1 MPDESVKRMRLKD
14 FFIRRDVD
22 MTQGSIAGNMIRFAV
37 PLLMGNFLQQLYNL
51 TDTWVIGQLDDSA
64 AYAAVGNLTP
74 IINILIGFFLG
85 FSTGAGVVISQYYG
99 KKNFDKVHDAIHTTV
114 AATLIMC
121 VIFTTLGVT
130 MTPLLLRLM
139 LHVDEAKPETL
150 VVFPYAVRYLTI
162 YFSGVSAL
170 LIYNITSGILRAVG
184 DSVRPFIFLAV
195 SALSNIGLD
204 FLFVFGFEWGVTGV
218 AVATVMAQTLS
229 ATLGVI
235 VLLRNKGCAKVY
247 VRHIKID
254 GGLLKKIFKVG
265 LPAAV
270 QTSLTA
276 FSNVFVQS
284 YIAGT
289 NGVQEINLSSWTTY
303 SKVDGI
309 IFIPLQ
315 SLALAATTFVGQ
327 NMGAGNPE
335 RAKKGTRVAF
345 LMALACTVAVI
356 IPVEIFCPKIA
367 RFFMDDEAIVAG
379 ATTLLRVISP
389 FYVFCCVNQIFNSSM
404 RGAGVSLP
412 PMIIML
418 TSFVLV
424 RQIYLYV
431 MSNFISNNL
440 LPIGLGYPFGWFVCT
455 TVTLIYYKF
464 FFSYTKK
471 KLV

>member
-1 MPDESVKRMRLKD
+1 MPDEAVRRSGWRNIFL
-14 FFIRRDVD
+14 RRDVD
-22 MTQGSIAGNMIRFAV
+22 MTKGGIAGNMIRFAV
-37 PLLMGNFLQQLYNL
+37 PLLMGNLLQQLYNL
-51 TDTWVIGQLDDSA
+51 TDTWVIGRMDDSA
-64 AYAAVGNLTP
+64 AYAAVGNVGP
-74 IINILIGFFLG
+74 VINILIGFFLG

-99 KKNFDKVHDAIHTTV
+99 KKDWSKVHDSVHTTV

-121 VIFTTLGVT
+121 VIFTTLGVS
-130 MTPLLLRLM
+130 MTPMLMRMM
-139 LHVDEAKPETL
+139 LHVDPSKPETMI
-150 VVFPYAVRYLTI
+150 VYPYAVRYLTI
-162 YFSGVSAL
+162 YFSGVSSL
-170 LIYNITSGILRAVG
+170 LIYNIASGILRAVG
-184 DSVRPFIFLAV
+184 DSVRPFFFLCV
-195 SALSNIGLD
+195 SALCNIGLD

-218 AVATVMAQTLS
+218 ALATVLSQTLS
-229 ATLGVI
+229 AVLASV
-235 VLLRNKGCAKVY
+235 VLLRSKSCVKVNPRD
-247 VRHIKID
+247 VRINGAIL
-254 GGLLKKIFKVG
+254 GKIFRVG

-284 YIAGT
+284 YISGT
-289 NGVQEINLSSWTTY
+289 NGVQQINMSSWTTY

-309 IFIPLQ
+309 IFLPLQ
-315 SLALAATTFVGQ
+315 SLALSTTTFVGQ
-327 NMGAGNPE
+327 NLGAGNPE

-345 LMALACTVAVI
+345 LMAVVCTLAVI
-356 IPVEIFCPKIA
+356 LPVELFCPSIA
-367 RFFMDDEAIVAG
+367 RFFMEDPEVVSG
-379 ATTLLRVISP
+379 AVMLLRIISP
-389 FYVFCCVNQIFNSSM
+389 FYLFSCVNQVYNGAM

-431 MSNFISNNL
+431 MVHFISNDL
-440 LPIGLGYPFGWFVCT
+440 LPVGMGYPFGWFICT